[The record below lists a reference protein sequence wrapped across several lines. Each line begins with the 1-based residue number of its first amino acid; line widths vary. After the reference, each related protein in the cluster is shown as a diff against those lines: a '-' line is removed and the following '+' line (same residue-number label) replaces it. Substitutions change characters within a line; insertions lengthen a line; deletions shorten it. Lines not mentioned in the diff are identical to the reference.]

1 MICADCSHDAAVG
14 QRCPECA
21 TASRGRHREIRGRG
35 EVFGA
40 ASFQTTP
47 VTMTLIAAS
56 VAVFVLGF
64 LSRDLEASL
73 IERFA
78 LVSNNLASQFGT
90 EGEWWRLLT
99 SAFLHGSIAHILFN
113 MYALYIFGPRLE
125 RQVGSPAFA
134 SMYLACAAAG
144 GATSYTFGTSI
155 SIGASGAIFGLFGAW
170 LFVAWRMRGTPA
182 GRGMFNQL
190 FVLLAIN
197 LALPLL
203 IPNID
208 WRAHLGGLASGILIA
223 WLWSMLAVGRPNAVA
238 IRTTTALLVLAAS
251 LAIAVLV

>member
-14 QRCPECA
+14 QHCPECA
-21 TASRGRHREIRGRG
+21 APHGRHREVRARRDLFAGP
-35 EVFGA
+35 
-40 ASFQTTP
+40 SMQTAP
-47 VTMTLIAAS
+47 VTISLIAVN
-56 VAVFVLGF
+56 VAIFVLGF
-64 LSRDLEASL
+64 LSPDLGDTL

-78 LVSNNLASQFGT
+78 LVSKDLVTQFGT
-90 EGEWWRLLT
+90 EGEWWRLLS

-125 RQVGSPAFA
+125 QQVGSPAFA
-134 SMYLACAAAG
+134 AMYMACAAT
-144 GATSYTFGTSI
+144 GAAASYLFGSSI

-170 LFVAWRMRGTPA
+170 LFVAWRLRHTPA

-208 WRAHLGGLASGILIA
+208 WRAHLGGLAGGILIA
-223 WLWSMLAVGRPNAVA
+223 WLWSLFAVGRRNAVA
-238 IRTTTALLVLAAS
+238 IRTTIALLVMAGS
-251 LAIAVLV
+251 LVLTIAV